1 MSDSDKPID
10 ENQVIAK
17 FKELQSECK
26 TFATKISELQEELG
40 EHRWVTLLLLMLL
53 LFIACAVL
61 CHIVKRSDYRFIMNC
76 TSSNVCVLEFYSLN
90 CRLVEQTLQPL
101 DAKRRAFRLVGG
113 VLVERTVGEVL
124 PSVTINRENVSE
136 RNKKIVQPL
145 GFLRNIILYH

>member
-1 MSDSDKPID
+1 
-10 ENQVIAK
+10 
-17 FKELQSECK
+17 
-26 TFATKISELQEELG
+26 
-40 EHRWVTLLLLMLL
+40 MLL